1 MYIIAKGWMLIY
13 ASGVGDV
20 RITMLFIVIE
30 EKKKR
35 QKKYEEGLL
44 KFTRSLF
51 DDVQKNMEKSS
62 ERKIQRKNYFY

>member
-30 EKKKR
+30 EKEKKAKEIR
-35 QKKYEEGLL
+35 RR
-44 KFTRSLF
+44 F
-51 DDVQKNMEKSS
+51 V
-62 ERKIQRKNYFY
+62 KIYQVFVR